1 MNKLF
6 EDFYI
11 YAIQGK
17 EEQDP
22 SSLIIPISTPLRN
35 WSVVTGPI
43 ATKEELVEHFGYSES
58 ESFYF
63 LFYCCDESFDF
74 EAITLDELA
83 DFILPENTLMKFFLV
98 LILVADVNDDE
109 LVHYLNNE
117 TNNESSEGLE
127 LEDNKFLK
135 ELAKQVKVKPQDRA
149 QPAMDGTETVNLGTD
164 EEIKEVKIG
173 TTLSPSKREQLI
185 ALLKEFFDVFTWS

>member
-1 MNKLF
+1 
-6 EDFYI
+6 
-11 YAIQGK
+11 
-17 EEQDP
+17 
-22 SSLIIPISTPLRN
+22 
-35 WSVVTGPI
+35 
-43 ATKEELVEHFGYSES
+43 
-58 ESFYF
+58 
-63 LFYCCDESFDF
+63 
-74 EAITLDELA
+74 
-83 DFILPENTLMKFFLV
+83 MKFFLV

-127 LEDNKFLK
+127 LEDKKFLK

-185 ALLKEFFDVFTWS
+185 ALLNEGIF